1 MFIICTKGMIKYLPL
16 NILCSKVNV
25 KCVAQEL
32 SHGEELTNVSIMCL
46 YIGTHYKITKQWL
59 NYIQHT
65 IKAILNVFHNSSE
78 QTTPYVKHRI
88 LFHWFS
94 HPCGVNIFCK
104 LAVKSYTTLTTPG
117 AQPLVSKYHFLLK
130 EPGFLG

>member
-1 MFIICTKGMIKYLPL
+1 MTKYLPL

-25 KCVAQEL
+25 KCVAQRL

-65 IKAILNVFHNSSE
+65 IKAIFNVFHNSSE
-78 QTTPYVKHRI
+78 LKHHT
-88 LFHWFS
+88 L
-94 HPCGVNIFCK
+94 NIEFY
-104 LAVKSYTTLTTPG
+104 SI
-117 AQPLVSKYHFLLK
+117 
-130 EPGFLG
+130 GFLIHVV